1 MLLSGTLAFLPTN
14 YNTILWGV
22 TVKIGRFKIR
32 LIPHHS
38 IALLRTLLRVHHT
51 TITFFYDIECK
62 LQTYNI
68 YRERRNRIFVYDSH
82 VSSEKEECMT
92 GTHKL
97 MVLMDLKMFEIKFV
111 QKSVG

>member
-68 YRERRNRIFVYDSH
+68 YIEREETGSLFMTVMFQVKKRNA
-82 VSSEKEECMT
+82 
-92 GTHKL
+92 
-97 MVLMDLKMFEIKFV
+97 
-111 QKSVG
+111 